1 MLRSEITELEKSV
14 GAILNITRTANET
27 SYHNHLVEQVTY
39 VKNLC
44 SELRKKWTHELLSS
58 AKEQVIR
65 RYVQYHQAGI
75 IQLSDMVSRLV
86 PALSIPEEER
96 KTLIN
101 SYRQVNT
108 DLEQVLEFLR
118 NQFYQYF
125 DIDHK
130 TTIKYCQVLSLKFA
144 AFETE
149 LKAFNNSAVDRSLID
164 VVLISVNEIV
174 AEGSLSGISYRQ
186 AEQALNLLRITH
198 QLLLFGTNTTT
209 YTLLYAL
216 YQQNL
221 NTLHFYNWYQDHL
234 LTQFNLINDQK
245 DRQAFIKQQI
255 KVLAGIFV
263 SPEKALQP
271 ELPATDTLIG
281 TWLQEQTNSEFRRA
295 KTNVVQ
301 FPLNLSVPQ
310 FALFIRIFYKTGCF
324 PIENVAM
331 ITRFFT
337 EHFTTKKQPHISN
350 KSFGRAFYSLDQSA
364 AAIVRDYLQKMLN
377 YLNKTY
383 FP

>member
-14 GAILNITRTANET
+14 GAILNITGTANKT
-27 SYHNHLVEQVTY
+27 SYHNQIVEQVTY

-44 SELRKKWTHELLSS
+44 SELRKKWTHELLSN
-58 AKEQVIR
+58 AKEQVIK

-75 IQLSDMVSRLV
+75 IQLSDMVSRRV
-86 PALSIPEEER
+86 PALDIPEEER

-101 SYRQVNT
+101 SYGQVNT

-130 TTIKYCQVLSLKFA
+130 TTINYCQVLSLQFA
-144 AFETE
+144 ALETE

-174 AEGSLSGISYRQ
+174 AEGSLSGTSYRQ